1 MNALFK
7 FIACLGA
14 LLIVPFAAAED
25 INGTW
30 RFDYGYDMTFI
41 GSGGSF
47 TGSGSGN
54 GYTWSVTNGV
64 VSGSS
69 VSWNESYNEI
79 NYTVA
84 RTGTISGDS
93 MSGTLTT
100 NVGQI

>member
-54 GYTWSVTNGV
+54 GTPGLSLTALFLEAQY
-64 VSGSS
+64 
-69 VSWNESYNEI
+69 
-79 NYTVA
+79 
-84 RTGTISGDS
+84 RGTKA
-93 MSGTLTT
+93 TT
-100 NVGQI
+100 R